1 MVCVTAYQH
10 DFAERPGS
18 VTAIR
23 GIVFQNDGQSTTG
36 RVFIR
41 PMEALDRWIA
51 GVLPDPGDPPLAIHA
66 GIRVEIDGSRD
77 YVAEQLVG
85 SLYLDFRN
93 GLNWT
98 PFENFR
104 QRDRG
109 GWDQTVPATAFRG
122 IDDTAVVQ
130 AIQQLNGGIRGH
142 PFIGEDCTA
151 FIERAFGARR
161 MFADSP
167 LLRWFGIGV
176 RVGDP
181 ALPLL
186 QPDASLPAEAKQKLQ
201 FDKIKR
207 QPDALASPESPNMQL
222 WVHRLMPA
230 LGVSGLVAW
239 AYSSGSRRSTP
250 ASSTARRFLR

>member
-1 MVCVTAYQH
+1 MPAYH
-10 DFAERPGS
+10 PDFAEKPGT

-23 GIVFQNDGQSTTG
+23 GIVFQNDGQSTIG
-36 RVFIR
+36 RLFIR

-51 GVLPDPGDPPLAIHA
+51 GVLPERGDPPLAMHA
-66 GIRVEIDGSRD
+66 GIRVVIDGSLD

-98 PFENFR
+98 PFDNFR

-109 GWDQTVPATAFRG
+109 GWDETVPPTIFRG
-122 IDDTAVVQ
+122 IDDNAVERTVEG
-130 AIQQLNGGIRGH
+130 LNRGIEGH

-167 LLRWFGIGV
+167 LLRSLGLAV

-186 QPDASLPAEAKQKLQ
+186 KRDVSLPSHVSQKLQ
-201 FDKIKR
+201 VDKIKCL
-207 QPDALASPESPNMQL
+207 PDALADPASPNAQL
-222 WVHRLMPA
+222 WAHRLMPA
-230 LGVSGLVAW
+230 LGVGGLLAW
-239 AYSSGSRRSTP
+239 AYSSGSRRSMP
-250 ASSTARRFLR
+250 ASRTARRFLR